1 MGDHAARVQGRLR
14 ERLAASR
21 PGLVWETEH
30 DVGGTPVDVAGV
42 SDEVLVLVELEWRRA
57 DPVDNTA
64 TLFRHLAEGALA
76 GPASRTVVVVQLFTA
91 YYDLARGG
99 VSSKR
104 RNAEFVGARLAA
116 SFPHVS
122 YHGVSLPLAP
132 PRADGTLPDGW
143 RASVDDAVAATRDAL
158 DDATEPGTADRHG

>member
-1 MGDHAARVQGRLR
+1 
-14 ERLAASR
+14 
-21 PGLVWETEH
+21 
-30 DVGGTPVDVAGV
+30 
-42 SDEVLVLVELEWRRA
+42 
-57 DPVDNTA
+57 
-64 TLFRHLAEGALA
+64 
-76 GPASRTVVVVQLFTA
+76 VQLFTA